1 MDQMQAFIE
10 KAKTDKNFLATLK
23 ELGKKE
29 MPDDEII
36 SLAAEYGFTISK
48 EEIENIKN
56 NKTESGEL
64 NEEDLEKVA
73 GGAGSY
79 CNTMKRTCTN
89 MINIVACIACLI
101 FREIK

>member
-1 MDQMQAFIE
+1 MSQIKEFID
-10 KAKTDKNFLATLK
+10 KAMSDENLMAKLD
-23 ELGKKE
+23 ELGINNTTN
-29 MPDDEII
+29 DEVIA
-36 SLAAEYGFTISK
+36 LAAEYGFTISK
-48 EEIENIKN
+48 DDIESMKN
-56 NKTESGEL
+56 DKTESGEL

-101 FREIK
+101 FGNK

>member
-1 MDQMQAFIE
+1 MNQIQVFIE
-10 KAKTDKNFLATLK
+10 KVKSDENILANLK
-23 ELGKKE
+23 ELSNKE
-29 MPDDEII
+29 IPDDEII

-48 EEIENIKN
+48 DDIENMKN
-56 NKTESGEL
+56 NKIESNEL

-101 FREIK
+101 FGKK